1 MSERLIILG
10 FALALIGFLVIALT
24 IPTTEAGFVYVFPFF
39 FVGDISG
46 PFMIPILVSMLLMF
60 TIFFF
65 WLLRT
70 SSPTEIEKY
79 VKIAALCEYCGNP
92 IPDDSAY
99 CPSCGR
105 PFREDSADSH
115 EQMY

>member
-46 PFMIPILVSMLLMF
+46 PLMVTILVSMLLMF
-60 TIFFF
+60 MIFFF
-65 WLLRT
+65 WLLRA

-79 VKIAALCEYCGNP
+79 VKISSLCEHCSNP
-92 IPDDSAY
+92 IPIGSSF

-105 PFREDSADSH
+105 PLGEDSTESY
-115 EQMY
+115 EKMY